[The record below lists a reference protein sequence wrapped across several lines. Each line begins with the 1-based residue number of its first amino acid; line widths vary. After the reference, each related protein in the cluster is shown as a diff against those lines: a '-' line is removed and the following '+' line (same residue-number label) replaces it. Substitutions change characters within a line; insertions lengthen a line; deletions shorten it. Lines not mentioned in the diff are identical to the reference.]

1 MSRTPHAQRLTYY
14 KVVKER
20 QDYKGVRYFKFDPM
34 AEKVVQV
41 TVNQGEIKKV
51 RANLFG
57 VGLISRITFLCNY
70 LTLGYLEQCN
80 KAEYE
85 KNFSQIVKYLK

>member
-1 MSRTPHAQRLTYY
+1 MTYY

-34 AEKVVQV
+34 AEKVIQI
-41 TVNQGEIKKV
+41 TVNQGEQKKG

-57 VGLISRITFLCNY
+57 IGMISRITFFCNY
-70 LTLGYLEQCN
+70 LTMGYVMECT
-80 KAEYE
+80 KKEYE
-85 KNFSQIVKYLK
+85 TKFTDIVKMLK

>member
-1 MSRTPHAQRLTYY
+1 MTYD
-14 KVVKER
+14 KIVKKR

-41 TVNQGEIKKV
+41 TVNQGEAKKG

-57 VGLISRITFLCNY
+57 IGLIARLTFYCNY
-70 LTLGYLEQCN
+70 LTLVYVEECS
-80 KAEYE
+80 KIEYDKRFE
-85 KNFSQIVKYLK
+85 EIVKMLK